1 MGADR
6 SIFEDWMHLH
16 LENPALFGG
25 ISKHTPSV
33 FAGNFRFC
41 IFFNECSR
49 VDVFP
54 LEHLGDFYLAFRKGL
69 PERTNRTVLRFCV
82 FKKNLKVKIDGPD
95 TNFGRLVN
103 GP

>member
-16 LENPALFGG
+16 LENPALFGR
-25 ISKHTPSV
+25 ISKHTPSD

-54 LEHLGDFYLAFRKGL
+54 LEHLGDFYLAFRKGI

-82 FKKNLKVKIDGPD
+82 FIYIYIYIYIP
-95 TNFGRLVN
+95 
-103 GP
+103 